1 MTFWDITSIFEALLA
16 LTLFVFLLRLT
27 IKTKVYLPLLLF
39 TSLSLII
46 SSVTILTYEDQEHIK
61 TYHYLVD
68 ALEPFTLLFGL
79 LMFLYARNQVYQKF
93 VFSRKDILY
102 FIPFGLSVLTY
113 LQMALQGSAD
123 ESIQNQLNISSN
135 IKAYIWE
142 WNLYLLVNGTFML
155 MAVKA
160 FETYNEKLKA
170 QLSNIKQSNLY
181 RTQLLIK
188 ACLGLYILEG
198 IFVYSTLFGFPYY
211 NMAYDV
217 INLLCGIF
225 LLLIG
230 LDAILSFKSVTETQ
244 GELLPIPLLPT
255 SDQEKREV
263 KYASSGLTE
272 ESSQDIK
279 EQLIIFMDEQK
290 PYLTPKLKIKD
301 LSELTQIPAHHISQV
316 LNEMFEKNFYEF
328 INEYRVKDA
337 MAILKNPKFKNH
349 TYESIAFDVGFNSR
363 SAFYNAFKKVYNTTP
378 SKIQNTTN

>member
-1 MTFWDITSIFEALLA
+1 MTFWDIASIFEALLA
-16 LTLFVFLLRLT
+16 LTLLIFLLRLT

-39 TSLSLII
+39 ACLSFII
-46 SSVTILTYEDQEHIK
+46 STVSIIAYEEQSHIK
-61 TYHYLVD
+61 TYWYLVD

-79 LMFLYARNQVYQKF
+79 LMFLYARNQVHQKF
-93 VFSRKDILY
+93 VFKNRDLLY
-102 FIPFGLSVLTY
+102 LIPFLLSVLTY
-113 LQMALQGSAD
+113 LQMAIQGAPED
-123 ESIQNQLNISSN
+123 PIQNQVNISSN

-155 MAVKA
+155 MAVKE
-160 FETYNEKLKA
+160 FKTYNDKLKA

-181 RTQLLIK
+181 RTQVLIK
-188 ACLGLYILEG
+188 VCLGLYILEC

-211 NMAYDV
+211 NMAYDL

-230 LDAILSFKSVTETQ
+230 LDAIVSFKSVSETQ
-244 GELLPIPLLPT
+244 NELLPIPLLQT
-255 SDQEKREV
+255 SDSEKRDV

-272 ESSQDIK
+272 ESSQHIK
-279 EQLIIFMDEQK
+279 EQLLKFMNEQK

-316 LNEMFEKNFYEF
+316 LNELFEKNFYEF

-337 MAILKNPKFKNH
+337 MAILKDPKFKNH

-363 SAFYNAFKKVYNTTP
+363 SAFYSAFKKVYNTTP
-378 SKIQNTTN
+378 SKIQNTNN